1 VRGLG
6 IYSYNQANLTSTVIG
21 LWSLLAILGL
31 SLKMYSTDILM
42 SLYKALSQ
50 KSPGKFLTIID
61 VEWNKK
67 I

>member
-1 VRGLG
+1 
-6 IYSYNQANLTSTVIG
+6 
-21 LWSLLAILGL
+21 
-31 SLKMYSTDILM
+31 M

-67 I
+67 IWHYFKNAKSGLITVVLEIP